1 MTFSEAAAKRFHRRA
16 RFLFT
21 QWKSPSNANLFHDVD
36 AILLLIGEDDY
47 ENPYRKSVTA
57 ETWLLGMP
65 MYQSLILLVPDKA
78 TFVCSGKKADLV
90 ESLKKGDKQITLDV
104 LRRTKDQEKNISLYE
119 PLIEEIAGKR
129 VGVVEKDKFTGK
141 NVDEWKK
148 ALQASGKSFENV
160 DITPALSACFAVKDE
175 EEIKTMRMASRLSVS
190 VMKNYFIDEMSTIVD
205 EERQVTHEKLSEQTE
220 GILDDPKLVKKLRLP
235 VEPDN
240 KDEVDWCYSPIVQSG
255 GEYDLKSSAMSNS
268 SNLHAGVIICSLG
281 IRYKYYCSNIG
292 RTFLIDPNKTQE
304 KNYEFLLELQKKI
317 LDNIHDGVKIRDVY
331 ESAMEYIKT
340 KRPDLEKH
348 LTRSLGFGMGI
359 EFREASY
366 VLHGRNVRELRNGMV
381 LNLSVGFSDLEN
393 PKPADKRSKTYSL
406 LLVDTIRVSSEGPAT
421 VLTDGCSKNLNEVSY
436 FFKADGSETEQ
447 QEKKKPAKPAKKET
461 TSKSAVLRSKFRSED
476 QDEESREQK
485 RKEHQKE
492 LFAKKLAEGLAK
504 FADGSGNGEDDNKP
518 VFKKF
523 ESYRSEAKLPQVRE
537 QKIVVDKRNET
548 VILPFY
554 GMAVPFHITTLKNAS
569 KSDEGDFVMLRLNF
583 ITPGQAGGKKEDM
596 PFHDPNATFVRAL
609 TFRSADTHRMT
620 QIYRDITDLKKEAA
634 KKETERKEMAD
645 VVEQDNLIAV
655 KGRRPI
661 RLPDVYV
668 RPQLDG
674 KRLPGE
680 LEIHQNGIRYQ
691 SIKSDNSFN
700 VLFTNV
706 KHLFFQ
712 PCDNELLVLIHV
724 HFKNPV
730 MIGKKKTKDIQFYR
744 EASDIQY
751 DETGNKRRRHMYG
764 DEDELESEQEERR
777 RRANLNREFKTFA
790 EKIADA
796 SDGRVEVDTPFR
808 ELGFTGVPFRSN
820 VLLQPTTDCLVHLS
834 DPPFMVV
841 TINEIEIAH
850 LERVQFG
857 LKNFD
862 MVFVFKDLRRP
873 PIQINTIP
881 MSQLDN
887 VKDWLDSVE
896 VAFTEGLVNLNW
908 SMILKTVLADPA
920 DFYRNGG
927 WSFLTSGSDDEGEED
942 MSDEES
948 EFEISED
955 EFDESEGDDES
966 DFASDASDDSMD
978 EEELSDSGD
987 DWDELEEKARKADER
1002 KLKRNGDELP
1012 APPSASNKKQR
1023 RR

>member
-1 MTFSEAAAKRFHRRA
+1 MSFSEADAKRFHRRA

-57 ETWLLGMP
+57 ETWLLGVP
-65 MYQSLILLVPDKA
+65 MYQTLILLTPDKT
-78 TFVCSGKKADLV
+78 TFVCSGKKADML
-90 ESLKKGDKQITLDV
+90 EGLKKGDKQVTIDV
-104 LRRTKDQEKNISLYE
+104 LRRTKDAEENMALYK
-119 PLIEEIAGKR
+119 PLIEELSGKR

-141 NVDEWKK
+141 NIDEWKK
-148 ALQASGKSFENV
+148 ALESAGKSFESV
-160 DITPALSACFAVKDE
+160 DITAALSACLAVKDE
-175 EEIKTMRMASRLSVS
+175 DEVKTMRIASRLSVN

-205 EERQVTHEKLSEQTE
+205 EERTVTHEKLSEQTE
-220 GILDDPKLVKKLRLP
+220 AILDDPKLVKKLRLP
-235 VEPDN
+235 PEADN
-240 KDEVDWCYSPIVQSG
+240 KEDVDWCYSPIVQSG

-268 SNLHAGVIICSLG
+268 SNLHSGVIMCSLG

-317 LDNIHDGVKIRDVY
+317 MSTIKDGVKIRDVY
-331 ESAMEYIKT
+331 QQAQEYIKA
-340 KRPDLEKH
+340 KRPDLEKNF
-348 LTRSLGFGMGI
+348 TRSIGFGMGI

-366 VLHGRNVRELRNGMV
+366 VLHAKNVRELRNGMV
-381 LNLSVGFSDLEN
+381 LNLSVGFADLEN
-393 PKPADKRSKTYSL
+393 PKPADKRSKMYSL
-406 LLVDTIRVSSEGPAT
+406 LLIDTIRVTNDAPV

-436 FFKADGSETEQ
+436 FFKAEGSESDA
-447 QEKKKPAKPAKKET
+447 QEKRPIKPAKKDT
-461 TSKSAVLRSKFRSED
+461 PAKSAILRSKFRSED
-476 QDEESREQK
+476 QDEESREQR
-485 RKEHQKE
+485 RKEHQKQ

-504 FADGSGNGEDDNKP
+504 FSDVSGNGQDENKP

-523 ESYRSEAKLPQVRE
+523 ESYRAESKLPQVKE
-537 QKIVVDKRNET
+537 QKIIVDKRNET
-548 VILPFY
+548 IILPFY

-596 PFHDPNATFVRAL
+596 PFHDANATFVRAL
-609 TFRSADTHRMT
+609 TFRSADTHRMA
-620 QIYRDITDLKKEAA
+620 QIFREITDLKKDAA
-634 KKETERKEMAD
+634 KKEAQRKEMAD
-645 VVEQDNLIAV
+645 VVEQDNLIIV
-655 KGRRPI
+655 KGRRPY

-680 LEIHQNGIRYQ
+680 LEIHTNGIRYQ
-691 SIKSDNSFN
+691 SIKSDQSFN
-700 VLFTNV
+700 VLFSNV

-712 PCDNELLVLIHV
+712 PCDNELLVLIHI

-730 MIGKKKTKDIQFYR
+730 VIGKKKTKDIQFYR
-744 EASDIQY
+744 EASDIQF

-790 EKIADA
+790 EKIAEA

-834 DPPFMVV
+834 DPPFLIV
-841 TINEIEIAH
+841 TISEIEIAH

-862 MVFVFKDLRRP
+862 MVFVFKDLHRA

-896 VAFTEGLVNLNW
+896 VAFTEGPVNLNW
-908 SMILKTVLADPA
+908 SMILKTVLNDPA

-927 WSFLTSGSDDEGEED
+927 WNFLGSGSDEEGSEQE
-942 MSDEES
+942 SESGS
-948 EFEISED
+948 EFEMSED
-955 EFDESEGDDES
+955 DFEESASDDES
-966 DFASDASDDSMD
+966 DFASEASEDSMD

-1002 KLKRNGDELP
+1002 KLKRNGEEQ
-1012 APPSASNKKQR
+1012 APPPAARKKQKR
-1023 RR
+1023 H